1 MRLSDKI
8 VNPEKRIAED
18 IRRGDQAA
26 VRKLYDTWSGYLFT
40 LCLRY
45 ISDRD
50 AAEDIFQDS
59 FIKIYSSIGS
69 FEWKGDGALRAWMS
83 RITVNECLQYLRKKK
98 RTDFIE
104 YKDNLPEL
112 TDDSEDMPTLEDIPQ
127 QVIFK
132 MIRELP
138 DGYRTIFNLTVFEG
152 RPHKEIAK
160 ILGIT
165 ESTSASQF
173 HRARKMLARR
183 LADWRKTQENG

>member
-1 MRLSDKI
+1 MRLSDNTA
-8 VNPEKRIAED
+8 NPEKRIAED

-40 LCLRY
+40 LCRRY
-45 ISDRD
+45 IPDRD

-112 TDDSEDMPTLEDIPQ
+112 SDDGEDVPPMDDIPQ

-132 MIRELP
+132 MIGELP
-138 DGYRTIFNLTVFEG
+138 DGYRTIFNLAVFEG
-152 RPHKEIAK
+152 RPHREIAGL
-160 ILGIT
+160 LGIT

-173 HRARKMLARR
+173 HRAKKMLARK
-183 LADWRKTQENG
+183 LSEWKKDKEND